1 MVCLNQLSSS
11 VSVSGTHWIL
21 QAGLNV
27 SHVSLLHGRVR
38 KVVAFFHRSAQQQL
52 CSQKSKRRLRCFAL
66 RSSVGP
72 FTYCV
77 FSACKSVIIFKCSRA
92 AGALIMGSTRSRRA
106 CNSQLLRMPQA
117 HRRSCD
123 KNQPISYGLSVTKH
137 QKLSRTADHSCTWW
151 FLYLISIN
159 ISRSKTNA
167 RARNHLSFAET
178 SWSSWR
184 AQFMV
189 A

>member
-1 MVCLNQLSSS
+1 MNLASRFKRFSCQSLAWSREKSRGFLSPQCTATA
-11 VSVSGTHWIL
+11 VLTEKQKTLAMLCFKKFCGAVHIL
-21 QAGLNV
+21 
-27 SHVSLLHGRVR
+27 RI
-38 KVVAFFHRSAQQQL
+38 
-52 CSQKSKRRLRCFAL
+52 
-66 RSSVGP
+66 
-72 FTYCV
+72 
-77 FSACKSVIIFKCSRA
+77 SACKSVIIFKCSRA

-151 FLYLISIN
+151 FLYLISNN

-178 SWSSWR
+178 S
-184 AQFMV
+184 
-189 A
+189 